1 MKFQTECRNFS
12 APKMF
17 KLRFS
22 ITITQWQPKPTR
34 HYQHGS
40 WCELVKRTRFL
51 GNQKTTGK
59 QHLTRNMPEE
69 YKVRLCFREA
79 GSSVEQCSKCFDVRN
94 SNCAKSLLP
103 FLIHFNS
110 KVSLVRCGK
119 TTEWTRKWQTSTH
132 ASASSASMV
141 RGMPVRPCVIWM
153 RWDSDVKTRNL
164 KGNVNLMIYS
174 HVN

>member
-34 HYQHGS
+34 HHQHGS

-51 GNQKTTGK
+51 GNQKTAGK

-103 FLIHFNS
+103 FLIHFIS

-119 TTEWTRKWQTSTH
+119 NRVNEKMTNINTRLGVFSVYGERH
-132 ASASSASMV
+132 AGSSMCDMNALGQW
-141 RGMPVRPCVIWM
+141 RE
-153 RWDSDVKTRNL
+153 NL
-164 KGNVNLMIYS
+164 KSEGKR
-174 HVN
+174 